1 MSKRHR
7 LGDPIPVSLSPAP
20 RPVAQQSPVPA
31 VFGSDAAP
39 VIYFDGVIAHG
50 VRDGVIQLEL
60 AMNQIV
66 PVSLEGGGKT
76 KVKVVVVAHLR
87 CTTST
92 AFDLAE
98 TIEKITT
105 AAPPLE
111 TKQ

>member
-1 MSKRHR
+1 MSNRVK
-7 LGDPIPVSLSPAP
+7 PTKTIPTVT
-20 RPVAQQSPVPA
+20 PA

-50 VRDGVIQLEL
+50 IRDGVIQLEL

-66 PVSLEGGGKT
+66 PVSLEGSGKT

-87 CTTST
+87 CTAST
-92 AFDLAE
+92 ALDLAE